1 MSGAAQAATAA
12 PSAASAQPAASAQ
25 LPEVRIDRL
34 VLDIPGLDPGHA
46 RALAHG
52 IAEGLAKSG
61 ASGAHGAVTVSLAAA
76 NGPPADLAARIV
88 AALMERLA

>member
-12 PSAASAQPAASAQ
+12 PSAASAQQ
-25 LPEVRIDRL
+25 PEVRIDRL
-34 VLDIPGLDPGHA
+34 VLDIPGLDPSHA
-46 RALAHG
+46 RALARG

-61 ASGAHGAVTVSLAAA
+61 ASGAHGAVTVSLAEA
-76 NGPPADLAARIV
+76 NGPPADLAVRIV

>member
-1 MSGAAQAATAA
+1 MSGATQQAAAVQPA
-12 PSAASAQPAASAQ
+12 SSAQQ
-25 LPEVRIDRL
+25 PEVRIDRL

-61 ASGAHGAVTVSLAAA
+61 ASGAQKSVTVSLAAA

>member
-1 MSGAAQAATAA
+1 MSGATQQAAAVQPA
-12 PSAASAQPAASAQ
+12 SSAQQ
-25 LPEVRIDRL
+25 PEVRIDRL

-61 ASGAHGAVTVSLAAA
+61 A
-76 NGPPADLAARIV
+76 
-88 AALMERLA
+88 